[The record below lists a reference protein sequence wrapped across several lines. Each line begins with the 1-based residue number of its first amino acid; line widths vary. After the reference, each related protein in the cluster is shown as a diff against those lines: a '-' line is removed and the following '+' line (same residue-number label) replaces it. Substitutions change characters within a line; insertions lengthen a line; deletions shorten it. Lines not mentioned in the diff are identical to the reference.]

1 MGPEL
6 GGASSPER
14 WPGLR
19 KQPREPAGYDEALQ
33 SPEMTPVFGWTE
45 GFQGM
50 EPYEIRPIPVVD
62 QPSLGIGEYS
72 DEAPDVIGEAS
83 GKTSWKDVKVRVGD
97 EAKGAIAE
105 YTVEEL
111 DDKILNT
118 LWDLWTTPDGNSFLG
133 AERIIEALDRNVH
146 VVGLRDPSK
155 ALLSSADVPDVNIW
169 SSIIQEAPID
179 SIDKPLGSIERWVE
193 IGGMIAAFASGN
205 MPMAYVCFKAFM
217 HSEVHRMSVEAIE
230 HLIAHDHSASPD
242 SDKSPP
248 SGTETAHHM
257 EQTAEGPSQEATHQA
272 IVSNDTLDRAGDVAE
287 QEFRKFEREA
297 THGRVELSLE
307 DAAPDRGRDRDPYP
321 DISVGGPDI

>member
-14 WPGLR
+14 WPRPR
-19 KQPREPAGYDEALQ
+19 KQPREAAGYDEALQ

-45 GFQGM
+45 GFQGID
-50 EPYEIRPIPVVD
+50 PNEIRPIPVVE
-62 QPSLGIGEYS
+62 QPSLGINEYS
-72 DEAPDVIGEAS
+72 EEASDVIGEPPA
-83 GKTSWKDVKVRVGD
+83 KISWEDVKVRVGD
-97 EAKGAIAE
+97 EAKGTIAE
-105 YTVEEL
+105 YTVKEL

-118 LWDLWTTPDGNSFLG
+118 LWDLWTTPNGDTFLG

-179 SIDKPLGSIERWVE
+179 AIDKPLGSIERWVE

-205 MPMAYVCFKAFM
+205 MPMAYACFKALM
-217 HSEVHRMSVEAIE
+217 HSEVHRMSVESIE
-230 HLIAHDHSASPD
+230 HLIARDHSASPD

-248 SGTETAHHM
+248 IGTETAHHT
-257 EQTAEGPSQEATHQA
+257 EQSAEDASQEVTHEPVTSYDA
-272 IVSNDTLDRAGDVAE
+272 LVRAGDVAAE
-287 QEFRKFEREA
+287 KFRKSEGEDL
-297 THGRVELSLE
+297 HGRLDLPPK
-307 DAAPDRGRDRDPYP
+307 DAAPDRDRDPYP
-321 DISVGGPDI
+321 DISPGLDK